1 MIRSGVPL
9 FDDWLAGVRD
19 GGVHLLTGGPGSGK
33 STLALEFVDA
43 GLRRGESVAMLV
55 HSRADDTLSHAQ
67 YIGVELRKPIRDGRL
82 LLLRFRSDFL
92 QRVSHAAA
100 PDDVI
105 TDFERLVSAYRPAR
119 IVIDTFS
126 PLVSGAPPV
135 VATTTALAE
144 ALERPG
150 TATLLTFPEEL
161 AEGYDRSLE
170 PIVQHAAV
178 VIRLVREDADVRRAD
193 LLSMRAPPPEVPSKR
208 FVIREGRGIVPE
220 HAIRAERLT
229 LRAP

>member
-1 MIRSGVPL
+1 MA
-9 FDDWLAGVRD
+9 F
-19 GGVHLLTGGPGSGK
+19 
-33 STLALEFVDA
+33 EFADA

-55 HSRADDTLSHAQ
+55 HSRADDVLSHAR
-67 YIGVELRKPIRDGRL
+67 YIGVDLRKPIRDGRL
-82 LLLRFRSDFL
+82 LLVRYRPEFL
-92 QRVSHAAA
+92 ERASHGA

-105 TDFERLVSAYRPAR
+105 ADLERLVSSHRPRR

-126 PLVSGAPPV
+126 PLVSGGPPV
-135 VATTTALAE
+135 VGAATALAQL
-144 ALERPG
+144 LERTG
-150 TATLLTFPEEL
+150 TASLLTFPEEL

-170 PIVQHAAV
+170 PIVQSAAV
-178 VIRLVREDADVRRAD
+178 VIRLVREDADVRRAE
-193 LLSMRAPPPEVPSKR
+193 LLSARAPSPEVATKR

>member
-1 MIRSGVPL
+1 M
-9 FDDWLAGVRD
+9 
-19 GGVHLLTGGPGSGK
+19 
-33 STLALEFVDA
+33 ALEFADA
-43 GLRRGESVAMLV
+43 GLRRGEPVAMLV

-67 YIGVELRKPIRDGRL
+67 FIGVDLCKPIRDGRL

-92 QRVSHAAA
+92 QRLSQAAA
-100 PDDVI
+100 RDDVI
-105 TDFERLVSAYRPAR
+105 TDLERLVSAHRPAR

-126 PLVSGAPPV
+126 PFVSGAPPV
-135 VATTTALAE
+135 VSTTTALAQL
-144 ALERPG
+144 LERPG

-170 PIVQHAAV
+170 PIVHSASA

-193 LLSMRAPPPEVPSKR
+193 LLSARVSSPEVATKR
-208 FVIREGRGIVPE
+208 FVIREGRGVVPE
-220 HAIRAERLT
+220 HAVRAERLT